1 MVLNDI
7 NNIINKLK
15 KETNNL
21 SDIIYRKKIINK
33 KEVYIIYN
41 EPLTSSDKI
50 SDFIIR
56 SLTSIENNINKN
68 ENIIDV
74 IENNISNFKVSRI
87 DSYDKLCFYLHHGF
101 TIILIEGEKEALVL
115 ETKASINRGIS
126 LPETESSVR
135 GAHDA
140 FVEES
145 QINIGLIKKRI
156 KTNDLWIESIT
167 IGKYTKTLVKVLS
180 INGVVK
186 KELVNDVMEKLKK
199 INISGIVDSSM
210 IKNLI
215 EEENKSFFPTI
226 KSTERPD
233 VVSKALLEGK
243 IAIVVDNSPYVLIV
257 PSVLN
262 DFFKTMEDVYGKSI
276 NVTFTRIIKHLAF
289 WIALLTPAI
298 YIALVTYNQEM
309 IPTDLLVNFATQREG
324 VPFPAFFEA
333 FIMMICFEILRESD
347 LRTPS
352 ASGNALS
359 IVGALILGDA
369 AVSAGIVSPIMII
382 VIAITAISSL
392 PFEEQDIINGLRWY
406 RILFMLG
413 ASLLGMIGV
422 VVVFIYFI
430 SKLASMNT
438 FGKPYLLPFTPLDIN
453 SLKNSIIKFPLRK
466 STKRSKYLSDN
477 RIMQRSDNLEEN

>member
-1 MVLNDI
+1 MISNVSLI
-7 NNIINKLK
+7 VNKLK

-21 SDIIYRKKIINK
+21 SDIIYRKKQIGNNL
-33 KEVYIIYN
+33 VYIIYN

-50 SDFIIR
+50 SDFIVR
-56 SLTSIENNINKN
+56 SLTSIENNIRKKDSLI
-68 ENIIDV
+68 EV
-74 IENNISNFKVSRI
+74 IENDISNFKISKV
-87 DSYDKLCFYLHHGF
+87 YNYENLCFYLHRGF
-101 TIILIEGEKEALVL
+101 TIILVDGANYSLAL
-115 ETKASINRGIS
+115 ETKADISRGIS
-126 LPETESSVR
+126 LPETENTVR

-140 FVEES
+140 FVEDF
-145 QINIGLIKKRI
+145 QINLGLIKKRI
-156 KTNDLWIESIT
+156 KTNDLWINT
-167 IGKYTKTLVKVLS
+167 LNVGKYTGTKVGVLL
-180 INGVVK
+180 INGVAK
-186 KELVNDVMEKLKK
+186 KELVDEVMKRLNK
-199 INISGIVDSSM
+199 INISGIIDSSM
-210 IKNLI
+210 LKNLI
-215 EEENKSFFPTI
+215 EKENKSVFPTI

-233 VVSKALLEGK
+233 VVAKALLEGK
-243 IAIVVDNSPYVLIV
+243 IVIVVDNSPYALII

-262 DFFKTMEDVYGKSI
+262 DFFKTIEDVYGKSI

-309 IPTDLLVNFATQREG
+309 IPTDLLVNFATQRDG

-369 AVSAGIVSPIMII
+369 AVNAGIVSPIMII

-392 PFEEQDIINGLRWY
+392 PFEEQEIINGLRWY
-406 RILFMLG
+406 RILFMIG
-413 ASLLGMIGV
+413 GSLLGMVGV

-438 FGKPYLLPFTPLDIN
+438 FGKPYLLPFTPIN
-453 SLKNSIIKFPLRK
+453 MNALKNSLIKFPLRK
-466 STKRSKYLSDN
+466 VTNRSEYLSDN
-477 RIMQRSDNLEEN
+477 LIMQRNDTNEES